1 MSSGNFWGDL
11 VRQLREEQG
20 ISQRLLATGAKV
32 NRSTLRRIEEGTA
45 RGDIDIVEKLLNY
58 LGYELEAETAASR
71 DELLKRR
78 AAETADPSMRSRL
91 AVSRLLGL
99 SGVGA

>member
-78 AAETADPSMRSRL
+78 AQEAVDPSMRSRL
-91 AVSRLLGL
+91 AMSRLLGL